1 MITKVIMPAL
11 SDTMEEGT
19 IVAWLKREGEWVNKG
34 DPLLEVL
41 TDKANVEVEATASG
55 YLRHILYREDE
66 TVPVAQTIAILS
78 QELDESLPA
87 EY

>member
-19 IVAWLKREGEWVNKG
+19 IVAWLKSEGEWVNKG

-41 TDKANVEVEATASG
+41 TDKANVEVEAPTSG
-55 YLRHILYREDE
+55 YLRRILHGEDE

-78 QELDESLPA
+78 QELDELLPA
-87 EY
+87 ET

>member
-41 TDKANVEVEATASG
+41 TDKANVEVEATTSG
-55 YLRHILYREDE
+55 YLRRILYREDE
-66 TVPVAQTIAILS
+66 TVPVAQTIAVLS

-87 EY
+87 KF